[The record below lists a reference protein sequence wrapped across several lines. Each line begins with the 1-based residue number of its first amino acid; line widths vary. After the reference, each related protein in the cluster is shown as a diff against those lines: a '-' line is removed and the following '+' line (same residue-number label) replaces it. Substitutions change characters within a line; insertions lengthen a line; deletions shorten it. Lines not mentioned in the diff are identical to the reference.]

1 MGNVVSKTTKTWP
14 TSKLNVTWMTY
25 FFFGSLTKQKRTT
38 KQTISFL
45 ISSWYKKGRYKEDNP
60 PPKKGFVN
68 LVFFHVITL
77 DHKTNFFF
85 EELKYVKLRWS
96 LFVTYTIIQSI
107 ASSEMYSLHLTHPS
121 AHTHGAVGSWGIG
134 VLLKGLT
141 SVVDN
146 YFQSRDSNPQP
157 RVTSRTT
164 ISIRATIQS
173 IRLNYIFFLCPL

>member
-1 MGNVVSKTTKTWP
+1 M
-14 TSKLNVTWMTY
+14 
-25 FFFGSLTKQKRTT
+25 SLQ
-38 KQTISFL
+38 
-45 ISSWYKKGRYKEDNP
+45 
-60 PPKKGFVN
+60 
-68 LVFFHVITL
+68 L
-77 DHKTNFFF
+77 DHKTKKMF

-107 ASSEMYSLHLTHPS
+107 ISSEMCSLHLTHSS
-121 AHTHGAVGSWGIG
+121 AHTPGAVGSWGIG

-146 YFQSRDSNPQP
+146 SCRSRDSNPQP

-173 IRLNYIFFLCPL
+173 IRLNYIFSYVLCREHDSVFLTKNEMNTHQKGKNHEVFLNDQSIFRFRYFLY